1 MEQKKQPRVL
11 VFSTPTCGYC
21 SKAKRFLKQSGVKF
35 RDIDISKDPDAAR
48 DVKRISGGTS
58 VPVIMVGSSVVTG
71 FDKSRLE
78 KLLGLRNKPSAEN
91 DDAE

>member
-1 MEQKKQPRVL
+1 MEPKKQPRVL

-21 SKAKRFLKQSGVKF
+21 SKAKRFLKVNGIKF

-58 VPVIMVGSSVVTG
+58 VPVIMVGSTVVMG
-71 FDKSRLE
+71 FDKSKLE
-78 KLLGLRNKPSAEN
+78 KLLGLKKKPAME
-91 DDAE
+91 DEDAG

>member
-1 MEQKKQPRVL
+1 MEPKKQPRVL

-35 RDIDISKDPDAAR
+35 RDIDISKDPDASR

-58 VPVIMVGSSVVTG
+58 VPVIMVGSTVVTG

-78 KLLGLRNKPSAEN
+78 RLLGLKKKPEAE
-91 DDAE
+91 DEGEG